1 MSILRNAHVALSNL
15 GVEGHYRDQEAV
27 ARAGNSDREGRR
39 GCGGVPAYISVLG
52 KGVEIDISSEGL
64 SNIMNISAGSALTT
78 HTYTARRPR
87 SDRSNVADDFRNQ
100 TVTFE
105 IESNRR
111 GYRSKYHSAIPPPVR
126 VDSPFNLIVI
136 GRNVKCVNIAM
147 LMCNM
152 VV

>member
-1 MSILRNAHVALSNL
+1 MSILRNAHVALLNLRKL
-15 GVEGHYRDQEAV
+15 GVECHYRDQEAV

-39 GCGGVPAYISVLG
+39 GCGGVPACISVLG

-87 SDRSNVADDFRNQ
+87 SDRSNDTDDFRNQ

-105 IESNRR
+105 IESN
-111 GYRSKYHSAIPPPVR
+111 
-126 VDSPFNLIVI
+126 I
-136 GRNVKCVNIAM
+136 GEDILANII
-147 LMCNM
+147 LQYLLLFGWTLL
-152 VV
+152 